1 MSKTDLAAQIAA
13 LPPEKRAALL
23 AKLREQEKGK
33 QKERKEAE
41 AIPQVA
47 RGAEGYE
54 LSFAQQRLWFL
65 NQFDQE
71 SAEYNIPIGYRLR
84 GEIDPKLLRRALLLL
99 IDRHESL
106 RTVFR
111 ATDGEPR
118 QVILPSA
125 EIALPV
131 VDLRPRHQEVRE
143 KDARFEMSVDARR
156 PFDLQNG
163 PVIRGTLFQVE
174 DREFLLYLNVHHITF
189 DGWSNGILIREL
201 KAIYEAL
208 ARGASSELP
217 PMPIQ
222 YLDFAVWQRG
232 WLQGK
237 TLEDQLAYWKKQIA
251 GTPPLE
257 LATDRPRPAVR
268 TSKGTTFPI
277 LIDEELT
284 GKLEELGRKEGC
296 TLFVTLLAA
305 FRTLLSRYTNQ
316 DDFGIGTLIANRTR
330 PELEGLIGFFANTL
344 ALRTEIGRE
353 TTFRQLMAQERRTA
367 YDAYDHQDLPFEK
380 VVEELSP
387 ERDLSRTPYF
397 QVMFIL
403 QNQPTGQAGERAEQ
417 LMEISGLGVDSETSK
432 FELTLYLTQGKQV
445 TGFFEYNRDL
455 FDRSTIERLTH
466 HYLVLLCG
474 IAENP
479 DRRLAAYELM
489 TEDERRQVV
498 LEWNDTAAEYPD
510 VCLHQ
515 LFERQAADRP
525 DAVALVAE
533 DVSYTYRE
541 LDEKANRLANLLIA
555 RGLPAESFV
564 GVCTDRSS
572 NLVVALLGVLKAGC
586 AYLPMDPGYPADR
599 LAFMIEDSRA
609 KVVLCLSSLEDK
621 LPEFDG
627 EVLLL
632 DEAQAELEAASAE
645 RPALRAL
652 PGNLAYV
659 IHTSGSTGK
668 PKGVIISHQAVTN
681 FLISLAQRPGLDAS
695 DVLLAVTTISFDI
708 AGLELY
714 LPLAVGAKLV
724 LASREIASA
733 GEKLLDKL
741 KSDGITVMQA
751 TPATWQLLYGAGWP
765 GDPDLKVLCG
775 GEALSPELADRLLR
789 SCKSVWNVYGPTE
802 ATIWS
807 TVHRVDADDGKAGSV
822 SIGRPIANTRIYIVD
837 RLFQP
842 VPIGV
847 PGELLIGGDGL
858 ARGYLGRPDLA
869 CERFVADPFAGGVSE
884 NPAAPGQRLYRTG
897 DLVRY
902 TPDGRISFLGRID
915 FQVKVRGYRIEL
927 GEIETV
933 LDHHPAIEKSVVI
946 TREDTPGSI
955 RLVAYLVGPGGPDSL
970 PKGPELKDF
979 LKKKLP
985 EYMVPAI
992 FVPLSEMPLT
1002 PNGKINRRALPKP
1015 DPSLL
1020 RTKEF
1025 VPPREG
1031 KESQLAAIWQ
1041 KTLDLKEVGAEDDFF
1056 DLGGD
1061 SLLVIRMITAAKKDG
1076 LVFTT
1081 KQVFQHKTIA
1091 ELCKVE
1097 GSSTILAEQGPIVG
1111 EVALTPAM
1119 HQFLEVG
1126 HPHPEWHSLGAFI
1139 SAKQGSFDLPAL
1151 EGALRKVLEHHDT
1164 LRMHLSEK
1172 DGRPVMVCDPPWET
1186 LPLEI
1191 VELRGADEETEKS
1204 TVQGHLSQLI
1214 RSFDMRKPPL
1224 VKAVLYQTDTPFL
1237 FFFGHFLVADI
1248 GSWTT
1253 ILDDFDTAYRNLS
1266 RGEKL
1271 ELQPKTTAFRDW
1283 VGRLVERA
1291 NGPEIES
1298 EKAYWTDERIKDTA
1312 LMPLDFPQGENR
1324 MRSSQSVYLDLDE
1337 DFSETLLK
1345 KIPRATGAQI
1355 DAIILTAV
1363 LYAIEEWTGNRSLR
1377 INLLGHGREPLYD
1390 DIDTTR
1396 SVGWFNTIYPAYLTL
1411 GDAPHPAA
1419 ALKQVNKQLRAIP
1432 NAGLGFGLL
1441 RYLSRDEETVNKLK
1455 ELPPPQIF
1463 FNYFG
1468 SDHRSELTVISKDDQ
1483 FGGYGYDLETAR
1495 LCPIAVAGI
1504 VNQDKFL
1511 RIRFEFSKNLH
1522 LPETIE
1528 KVAAKTLA
1536 TLEKLRVNH

>member
-1 MSKTDLAAQIAA
+1 MSNKDLAAQIAA
-13 LPPEKRAALL
+13 LPPEKRAALF
-23 AKLREQEKGK
+23 AKLKEQEG
-33 QKERKEAE
+33 QKAKKDVAV
-41 AIPQVA
+41 IPVVA
-47 RGAEGYE
+47 RDQDGYE

-65 NQFDQE
+65 NQFDPE
-71 SAEYNIPIGYRLR
+71 SAEYNIPLGYRLR
-84 GEIDPKLLRRALLLL
+84 GDIDLGKLRQALLIL
-99 IDRHESL
+99 IERHESL

-111 ATDGEPR
+111 AVDGEAK
-118 QVILPSA
+118 QVILPKA
-125 EIALPV
+125 EVALPV
-131 VDLRPRHQEVRE
+131 VDLRPRPQEVRE

-156 PFDLQNG
+156 PFDLATG
-163 PVIRGTLFQVE
+163 PVIRGTLFQLE
-174 DREFLLYLNVHHITF
+174 DREFLLYLNAHHITF
-189 DGWSNGILIREL
+189 DGWSNGVLVREL

-208 ARGASSELP
+208 ARGAEPDLP

-222 YLDFAVWQRG
+222 YLDFALWQRS

-237 TLEDQLAYWKKQIA
+237 TLEDQLGYWKKQIA

-257 LATDRPRPAVR
+257 LGTDRPRPAVR
-268 TSKGTTFPI
+268 TSKGTTYPVH
-277 LIDEELT
+277 IDRELT
-284 GKLEELGRKEGC
+284 GRLEELGRKEGC

-305 FRTLLSRYTNQ
+305 FRTLLHRYSNQ

-344 ALRTEIGRE
+344 ALRTEIDRK
-353 TTFRQLMAQERRTA
+353 TTFRTLMAAERSTA

-403 QNQPTGQAGERAEQ
+403 QNAPTGHGGEANPQ
-417 LMEISGLGVDSETSK
+417 QMEISSLGVDSETSK
-432 FELTLYLTQGKQV
+432 FELTLYLTQGEEV
-445 TGFFEYNRDL
+445 NGFFEYNSDL
-455 FDRSTIERLTH
+455 FDRSTLERLVH
-466 HYLVLLCG
+466 HYLVLLRG

-479 DRRLAAYELM
+479 DRQLAAYELM
-489 TEDERRQVV
+489 TEEERHRVV
-498 LEWNDTAAEYPD
+498 FEWNHTEAEYPPL
-510 VCLHQ
+510 CLHQ
-515 LFERQAADRP
+515 LFEQQVDQNP
-525 DAVALVAE
+525 DAVALKA
-533 DVSYTYRE
+533 DDITYTYRE
-541 LDEKANRLANLLIA
+541 LDARANQLANLLIA
-555 RGLPAESFV
+555 QGLPTESFV

-572 NLVVALLGVLKAGC
+572 HMVVALLGVLKAGC

-599 LAFMIEDSRA
+599 LAFMIEDTRA
-609 KVVLCLSSLEDK
+609 RVVLSLSSLKDK
-621 LPEFDG
+621 LPAFEG

-632 DEAQAELEAASAE
+632 DELGARLDQASAE
-645 RPALRAL
+645 RPACRAL

-668 PKGVIISHQAVTN
+668 PKGVIIPHDAVTN
-681 FLISLAQRPGLDAS
+681 FLVTMAQRPGLAAS

-714 LPLAVGAKLV
+714 LPLSVGARLV
-724 LASREIASA
+724 LASREVASA
-733 GEKLLDKL
+733 SEKLMEKL
-741 KSDGITVMQA
+741 TAEGITVMQA
-751 TPATWQLLYGAGWP
+751 TPATWQLLYGGGWP

-789 SCKSVWNVYGPTE
+789 SCRSVWNVYGPTE

-807 TVHRVDADDGKAGSV
+807 TVHRVDAEDGKAGSV

-858 ARGYLGRPDLA
+858 ARGYLNRPDLA
-869 CERFVADPFAGGVSE
+869 CERFVADPFAD
-884 NPAAPGQRLYRTG
+884 PAKPGTRLYRTG

-927 GEIETV
+927 GEIEAV

-946 TREDTPGSI
+946 TREDTPGAV
-955 RLVAYLVGPGGPDSL
+955 RLVAYMVGPGGVDSL
-970 PKGPELKDF
+970 PKGNELKDF

-992 FVPLSEMPLT
+992 FVPLAEMPLT
-1002 PNGKINRRALPKP
+1002 PNGKVNRRALPKP
-1015 DPSLL
+1015 DPSLF

-1025 VPPREG
+1025 VAPRDE
-1031 KESQLAAIWQ
+1031 KEKHLAAIWQ
-1041 KTLDLKEVGAEDDFF
+1041 KTLDLKEVGVEDDFF

-1061 SLLVIRMITAAKKDG
+1061 SLLVIRMITAAKKEG

-1091 ELCKVE
+1091 ELAKVE
-1097 GSSTILAEQGPIVG
+1097 GSSQILAVQEPIVG
-1111 EVALTPAM
+1111 EVPLSPAM
-1119 HQFLEVG
+1119 EQFLDYG
-1126 HPHPEWHSLGAFI
+1126 HPNPDWHTLGAFI
-1139 SAKQGSFDLPAL
+1139 SAKQGSFDLEAL
-1151 EGALRKVLEHHDT
+1151 KAALRKVLEHHDT
-1164 LRMHLSEK
+1164 LRMYLQEK
-1172 DGRPVMVCDPPWET
+1172 DGKRTMICEAPWEE
-1186 LPLEI
+1186 LPFEE
-1191 VELRGADEETEKS
+1191 VDLRECISEEQEQAA
-1204 TVQGHLSQLI
+1204 VREHWLQLI
-1214 RSFDMRKPPL
+1214 KSLDMYKPPL
-1224 VKAVLYQTDTPFL
+1224 IKAVYYVTQKPFL
-1237 FFFGHFLVADI
+1237 FLFGHFLIADI

-1253 ILDDFDTAYRNLS
+1253 VLDDLDTAYRNLS

-1283 VGRLVERA
+1283 IARLTTRA
-1291 NGPEIES
+1291 GGPEIEP
-1298 EKAYWTDERIKDTA
+1298 EKPYWTDERIKDTA
-1312 LMPLDFPQGENR
+1312 QMPIDFAEGVNE
-1324 MRSSQSVYLDLDE
+1324 MRSSQSVYLDLDA

-1363 LYAIEEWTGNRSLR
+1363 LYAIEDWTGNRSLR

-1390 DIDTTR
+1390 DIDLTR
-1396 SVGWFNTIYPAYLTL
+1396 TVGWLNTIFPAYLTL

-1419 ALKQVNKQLRAIP
+1419 ALKQVNKQLRALP
-1432 NAGLGFGLL
+1432 TAGLGYGLL
-1441 RYLSRDEETVNKLK
+1441 RYLGNDQDVVKKLK
-1455 ELPPPQIF
+1455 ALPPSQIF

-1468 SDHRSELTVISKDDQ
+1468 SDHRSELTVISKDEH
-1483 FGGYGYDLETAR
+1483 FGGYGYDLGTHR
-1495 LCPIAVAGI
+1495 MCPLAVAGH
-1504 VNQDKFL
+1504 VLEDKFL

-1522 LPETIE
+1522 KPETIQ
-1528 KVAAKTLA
+1528 KLADKALA
-1536 TLEKLRVNH
+1536 TLESLRINH